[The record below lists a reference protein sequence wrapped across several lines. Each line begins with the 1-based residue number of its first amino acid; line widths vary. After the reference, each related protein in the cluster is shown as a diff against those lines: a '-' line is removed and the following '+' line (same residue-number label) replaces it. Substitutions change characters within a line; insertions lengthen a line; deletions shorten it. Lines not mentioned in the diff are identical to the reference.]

1 MPLRTTSFLSAS
13 LVYSPAMNIIIM
25 NNRAS
30 FLVSFWS
37 MLIALLKKKGHAVT
51 CLVPAGDPEAEAT
64 LQSLGARIRN
74 FPLDNKGLN
83 PVHDLKTCLA
93 LYKVFREE
101 RADILYASTIKSVIY
116 GIPMAALAGIKARYA
131 MITGLG
137 YMFEADSPVKKLLT
151 CVASLLYHISL
162 SFADAVFFQN
172 SDDVRT
178 FREWH
183 CLPGDAHVVMTKGT
197 GVDIDKFAV
206 EPQPQGVP
214 TFLLVGRLLEAKGL
228 YEYAEAARL
237 VKKAHPEVRFQLLGA
252 PETSRGGVPMQTIK
266 EWEREGVIEYL
277 GVTRDVR
284 PYVGQA
290 NVVVLPS
297 WREGLPC
304 SLMEAMSMGRA
315 IVATDVPGCRD
326 VVSEGRNGF
335 LVPVRTPEALAK
347 ALEAFLEDDALA
359 ARMGQEGRAIAETE
373 LDARKAADLILKV
386 MNLVS

>member
-1 MPLRTTSFLSAS
+1 
-13 LVYSPAMNIIIM
+13 MNIIIM

-37 MLIALLKKKGHAVT
+37 MLIALLKEKGHAVT

-116 GIPMAALAGIKARYA
+116 GVPMAALAGIKARYA

-162 SFADAVFFQN
+162 SFA
-172 SDDVRT
+172 RT

-386 MNLVS
+386 MKLVS